1 MYTVT
6 DDISIRFW
14 IDKCGIFAMSR
25 GKESECE
32 GITIESGEVI
42 DKIDDD
48 GYRDFGKKWYFPRKK
63 KVSRLNNLN
72 VLDYLSSQI

>member
-42 DKIDDD
+42 AKIDDE
-48 GYRDFGKKWYFPRKK
+48 GYRDLGKIFDIPPPQK

-72 VLDYLSSQI
+72 VLDYLSS

>member
-48 GYRDFGKKWYFPRKK
+48 GYRVLERYLIFPPPKKSVKTE
-63 KVSRLNNLN
+63 
-72 VLDYLSSQI
+72 

>member
-1 MYTVT
+1 
-6 DDISIRFW
+6 
-14 IDKCGIFAMSR
+14 MSR

-48 GYRDFGKKWYFPRKK
+48 GYRDLGKIFDIPPPQK

-72 VLDYLSSQI
+72 VLDYLSS